1 MTFGMD
7 IIESEAMVDYVE
19 DWSRVRSPSRAIRR
33 RRRGFPQNIVTRAVP
48 KPGGFRMGNK
58 LVMHP
63 VIAAQLRKRI
73 ADDAAADM
81 DRRMMNGLMF
91 GAYR

>member
-1 MTFGMD
+1 MFGTE

-33 RRRGFPQNIVTRAVP
+33 RRRGFRQNIVTRAVP
-48 KPGGFRMGNK
+48 KPGAFRIGSK

-63 VIAAQLRKRI
+63 QTARQLRMRI
-73 ADDAAADM
+73 AEQARTDVDRHILDAI
-81 DRRMMNGLMF
+81 RF
-91 GAYR
+91 GVRP